1 MADSTAPDISRPFGY
16 TASILAALILVGIAL
31 TVPAVVDGR
40 PVLFA
45 LDWAPSLGI
54 SLAFMVDGL
63 SLIFGLLIS
72 GIGSLIF
79 LYATGYMG
87 NHPQF
92 GRFVLF
98 LFAFM
103 VSMLGLVLARDL
115 ITLFLFW
122 ELTSITS
129 YLLIG
134 FDHNNPRARRNA
146 LQAMLVTAGGGLAL
160 LAGKTDQIE
169 MTHAAIAGAALL
181 LIGEIGL
188 WVGAA
193 CLGLT
198 LFKKRKA
205 MLNRLLGR
213 RPAAPSEV

>member
-1 MADSTAPDISRPFGY
+1 MENAVTPIKKARTP
-16 TASILAALILVGIAL
+16 L
-31 TVPAVVDGR
+31 TR
-40 PVLFA
+40 
-45 LDWAPSLGI
+45 
-54 SLAFMVDGL
+54 
-63 SLIFGLLIS
+63 
-72 GIGSLIF
+72 
-79 LYATGYMG
+79 T
-87 NHPQF
+87 
-92 GRFVLF
+92 R
-98 LFAFM
+98 
-103 VSMLGLVLARDL
+103 
-115 ITLFLFW
+115 
-122 ELTSITS
+122 
-129 YLLIG
+129 LIG
-134 FDHNNPRARRNA
+134 FV
-146 LQAMLVTAGGGLAL
+146 AMAVCAIGYVGGGLAL